1 VNENMAPDIIRFM
14 KRYVENS
21 FVINREITVNFNGG
35 EPLLEFP
42 LLKTIVEESKKNGIN
57 KFSISTNFTLA
68 ADEILDFLIAHNFS
82 IQLSIDGRK
91 ATHDAFRR
99 DYEGT
104 GSFDKVFSNI
114 TLLKKKYPDYTSV
127 IYSMVFTPVSVSNL
141 YDNIKYLIDNGLY
154 NIISSFNAYD
164 TWDARS
170 IDIYRQ
176 QIEKIGSLY
185 RRMYD
190 QGQPVFIKLLTPQI
204 EWLLSGIGKADC
216 GACQDIIGI
225 IQNGDVLACGAFL
238 NSRSYDKYKI
248 GSIYTEFD
256 FKNIERFFSR
266 DAIDISMCSDCVLLP
281 RCHNK
286 CFALNLQTSGDIHTI
301 PASMCAIN
309 RFSILEADKI
319 LEYLVSSNNP
329 VFYNQ
334 YKAFLGGNE

>member
-1 VNENMAPDIIRFM
+1 M
-14 KRYVENS
+14 KSYVQNS
-21 FVINREITVNFNGG
+21 FVIDRNITVNFNGG

-42 LLKTIVEESKKNGIN
+42 LLKIMVEEFQRNGIN

-68 ADEILDFLIAHNFS
+68 SDEILDFLVANNFS
-82 IQLSIDGRK
+82 IQLSIDGEK
-91 ATHDAFRR
+91 STHDAFRR

-114 TLLKKKYPDYTSV
+114 TLLKKKYPDYKPV
-127 IYSMVFTPVSVSNL
+127 LYSMVFTPVSVSNL
-141 YDNIKYLIDNGLY
+141 YDNIKYLIDNGMY
-154 NIISSFNAYD
+154 EIISSFNAHD
-164 TWDARS
+164 NWDAQS

-185 RRMYD
+185 RQMYD
-190 QGQPVFIKLLTPQI
+190 QGQPVFIKLLTSQI

-216 GACQDIIGI
+216 GACKDIIGI

-238 NSRSYDKYKI
+238 NSLSYDEYKI

-256 FKNIERFFSR
+256 VKNIEKFFSM
-266 DAIDISMCSDCVLLP
+266 DAVDTSKCSGCVLLP

-286 CFALNLQTSGDIHTI
+286 CFALNLETSGNIHII

-309 RFSILEADKI
+309 KFSILEADKT

-334 YKAFLGGNE
+334 YKSFLGGNE